1 MFFARIVFFC
11 SRELEFD
18 NLTDIP
24 MELFEYENCKCTVKK
39 KKQGEKTKIILE
51 YGGFDDKDKAKEEGM
66 RLLRNVKLEMCRK
79 NNPINISGING
90 LLDCKEIAVMPAQ
103 LTEFGLSCIK
113 NDLVN
118 AGMISE
124 DIKVLEDV
132 LGLEIYEVKSS
143 MDEIHFV
150 AEDFEIK
157 YKTQFRLERKEY
169 QCWNEKLDVA
179 MSFLN
184 TSNLINDVRMKF
196 LLKIMAIEVL
206 VSEREKETADYI
218 KLLEDAMSSIDT
230 SNELGKRVKNDI
242 GQLKIKSIG
251 QKCKNLIMQYCGEK
265 LYAGLDSIK
274 FFNTCYKMRSG
285 LVHSGELNLN
295 ELGIYD
301 EQLRNLTVDIV
312 ESIANRKEN
321 M

>member
-18 NLTDIP
+18 NLTDKP
-24 MELFEYENCKCTVKK
+24 MELFEYENSKCTVKK

-51 YGGFDDKDKAKEEGM
+51 YGGFHEKDKAKEEGM

-124 DIKVLEDV
+124 DKKVLEDV

-157 YKTQFRLERKEY
+157 YKTKFHLERKEY
-169 QCWNEKLDVA
+169 QFWNEKLDIA

-206 VSEREKETADYI
+206 VSEREKENADYI
-218 KLLEDAMSSIDT
+218 KILEDAISSIDT
-230 SNELGKRVKNDI
+230 NNELGKRVKNDI

-251 QKCKNLIMQYCGEK
+251 QKCKNLIMQYCGERS
-265 LYAGLDSIK
+265 YAGLDSTK
-274 FFNTCYKMRSG
+274 FFNKCYKMRSG

-301 EQLRNLTVDIV
+301 EQLRNLVVDIV